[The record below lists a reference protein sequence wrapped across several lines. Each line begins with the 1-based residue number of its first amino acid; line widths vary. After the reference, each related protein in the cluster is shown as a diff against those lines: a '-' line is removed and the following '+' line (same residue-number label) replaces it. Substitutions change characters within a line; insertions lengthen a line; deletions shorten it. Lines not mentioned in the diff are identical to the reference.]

1 MLSGLQVRLGYKAF
15 AETKHSSKQE
25 EKGMG
30 VDAVEGCE
38 FAAFVGIDWAE
49 QKHVLA
55 LQDVQSGRIQVDE
68 IEHTPEA
75 VDAWAMELSQRYQ
88 ERPIAIALEQ
98 VRGSL
103 VFMLTKYKHLVIFP
117 IHPATLANYRKSFR
131 PSGAKGD
138 PHDAGLLLDLL
149 TRHREKLR
157 CITPD
162 TAETR
167 TLRFLVEERRKLVNE
182 RIRFSQRLTSHLKLY
197 FPQVLNWFCDISS
210 QIAEEFLERWPTLES
225 VQKART
231 KTLERFFA
239 DHNSRSPEK
248 IKARLEEIR
257 RAVTATNDSAVIT
270 ASSSAALA
278 LVKVLHEIRDAISSY
293 DSQIEKLAHAHP
305 DFLIFDSFPGAGAA
319 LAPRQI
325 AALGTCRDRYRTA
338 HEIQCYSGIAPV
350 VESSGRQHW
359 VHYRWSCPKFLRQTF
374 HEWALHSMAS
384 SAWAK
389 DHYKQ
394 LRAKGKSHH
403 SAVRALAFKW
413 IRILF
418 RCWQDHQPYNATLYE
433 NARQSRSGE
442 PKTCSSP
449 VNIEWKT
456 RSGFSKLSRASS

>member
-1 MLSGLQVRLGYKAF
+1 ML
-15 AETKHSSKQE
+15 
-25 EKGMG
+25 
-30 VDAVEGCE
+30 VEVVENGE

-55 LQDVQSGRIQVDE
+55 LQDVQSGSIQVGE
-68 IEHTPEA
+68 LEHTPEA
-75 VDAWAMELSQRYQ
+75 VDAWAMDLSQRYQ
-88 ERPIAIALEQ
+88 ERPVAIALEQ

-157 CITPD
+157 RIDPD

-182 RIRFSQRLTSHLKLY
+182 RIRFSQRLNSHLKLY
-197 FPQVLNWFCDISS
+197 FPQVLNWFCDIGS
-210 QIAEEFLERWPTLES
+210 QIAERFLERWPTLEA
-225 VQKART
+225 VQKAKT

-248 IKARLEEIR
+248 IKTRLEDIR
-257 RAVTATNDSAVIT
+257 RAVAATHDSAVIT
-270 ASSSAALA
+270 ASSLAALA
-278 LVKVLHEIRDAISSY
+278 WVRILHQLREAISSY
-293 DSQIEKLAHAHP
+293 DSQIEELAQAHP
-305 DFLIFDSFPGAGAA
+305 DFIIFDSFPGAGAA
-319 LAPRQI
+319 MAPRLI
-325 AALGTCRDRYRTA
+325 AAFGTRRDRYPTA
-338 HEIQCYSGIAPV
+338 HDIQCYSGIAPV
-350 VESSGRQHW
+350 VESSGKQHW
-359 VHYRWSCPKFLRQTF
+359 VHHRWSCPKFLRQTF

-389 DHYKQ
+389 DYYRQ
-394 LRAKGKSHH
+394 QRDSGKSHH

-418 RCWQDHQPYNATLYE
+418 RCWQDRKPYNAVLYE
-433 NARQSRSGE
+433 TARQSRSQKLE
-442 PKTCSSP
+442 APTSL

-456 RSGFSKLSRASS
+456 RSGFSKPAKKNLD

>member
-1 MLSGLQVRLGYKAF
+1 
-15 AETKHSSKQE
+15 
-25 EKGMG
+25 MG
-30 VDAVEGCE
+30 VDVVADCD
-38 FAAFVGIDWAE
+38 FAAFIGLDWAE

-55 LQDVQSGRIQVDE
+55 LQDVQSGRIQVGE

-75 VDAWAMELSQRYQ
+75 VDVWAMELSQRYQ
-88 ERPIAIALEQ
+88 ERPVAVALEQ

-138 PHDAGLLLDLL
+138 PKYAGLLLDLL

-157 CITPD
+157 RINPD
-162 TAETR
+162 TTETR

-182 RIRFSQRLTSHLKLY
+182 RIRFSQRLNSHLKLY
-197 FPQVLNWFCDISS
+197 FPQVLSWFCNIGA
-210 QIAEEFLERWPTLES
+210 QIAEEFLERWPTLEA
-225 VQKART
+225 VQRAKA

-248 IKARLEEIR
+248 IKTRLEEIR
-257 RAVTATNDSAVIT
+257 RAVTATHDAAVIT
-270 ASSSAALA
+270 ASSSAALS
-278 LVKVLHEIRDAISSY
+278 LVRILREMRVAISSY
-293 DSQIEKLAHAHP
+293 DAQIERLAQAHP

-319 LAPRQI
+319 MAPRLI
-325 AALGTCRDRYRTA
+325 AAFGTCRDRYQTA

-350 VESSGRQHW
+350 LESSGKQHW

-384 SAWAK
+384 STWARI
-389 DHYKQ
+389 YYQ
-394 LRAKGKSHH
+394 QQRSKGKSHH
-403 SAVRALAFKW
+403 AAVRALAFKW

-418 RCWQDHQPYNATLYE
+418 RCWQDRRLYDPALYE
-433 NARQSRSGE
+433 TARQSRLRE
-442 PKTCSSP
+442 PADPTSP

-456 RSGFSKLSRASS
+456 RAGFSKLSRASS

>member
-1 MLSGLQVRLGYKAF
+1 
-15 AETKHSSKQE
+15 
-25 EKGMG
+25 MG
-30 VDAVEGCE
+30 VDVVADGD
-38 FAAFVGIDWAE
+38 FAAFIGLDWAE

-55 LQDVQSGRIQVDE
+55 LQDVQSGQFQVGE

-75 VDAWAMELSQRYQ
+75 VDTWAMELSHRYQ
-88 ERPIAIALEQ
+88 ERPIAVALEQ

-138 PHDAGLLLDLL
+138 PNDAGLLLDLL

-157 CITPD
+157 RINPD
-162 TAETR
+162 TTETR

-182 RIRFSQRLTSHLKLY
+182 RIRFSQRLNSHLKLY
-197 FPQVLNWFCDISS
+197 FPQVLNWFCNMGS
-210 QIAEEFLERWPTLES
+210 QIAEEFLERWPTLEA
-225 VQKART
+225 VQRAKA

-248 IKARLEEIR
+248 IKTRLEEIR
-257 RAVTATNDSAVIT
+257 SAITATHDAAVIT
-270 ASSSAALA
+270 ASSSSALS
-278 LVKVLHEIRDAISSY
+278 LVRILREMRVAISSY
-293 DSQIEKLAHAHP
+293 DVQIERLAQTHP

-319 LAPRQI
+319 MAPRLI
-325 AALGTCRDRYRTA
+325 AAFGTCRDRYQTA

-350 VESSGRQHW
+350 LESSGKQHW

-374 HEWALHSMAS
+374 HEWALHSMPS
-384 SAWAK
+384 STWART
-389 DHYKQ
+389 YYQ
-394 LRAKGKSHH
+394 QQRCKGKSHH

-418 RCWQDHQPYNATLYE
+418 RCW
-433 NARQSRSGE
+433 
-442 PKTCSSP
+442 
-449 VNIEWKT
+449 
-456 RSGFSKLSRASS
+456 